1 MTTTTDPLAPLIALA
16 RSWPSLDDATRLAAL
31 DQAIEELYAARRVL
45 VAEVVADERRRFPR
59 SDYPSSGPIVRA
71 AARLGISR
79 QAVGRIAGQEGER

>member
-1 MTTTTDPLAPLIALA
+1 MTTTTAPLGTVVVLA
-16 RSWPSLDDATRLAAL
+16 RSWPGLDDAARLAAL
-31 DQAIEELYAARRVL
+31 DAAIEELYAARRVL

-79 QAVGRIAGQEGER
+79 QAVGRIAGQETP